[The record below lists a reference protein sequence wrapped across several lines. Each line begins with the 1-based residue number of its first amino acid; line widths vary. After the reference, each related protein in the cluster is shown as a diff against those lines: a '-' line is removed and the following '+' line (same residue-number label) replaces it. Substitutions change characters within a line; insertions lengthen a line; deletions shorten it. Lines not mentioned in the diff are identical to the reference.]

1 MYKSNKRPTFLTVLC
16 ILSFISGGI
25 TILSAIY
32 SYSSIDKTLIA
43 TQNSI
48 AQLEDSGIEEGFIYE
63 VAVKSVEKIV
73 IMSENITLITSTGIL
88 FAIISILGVYLM
100 FKLQKNGFYIYS
112 LSSIISLAPGIYL
125 FGIKDAI
132 AGIVIIL
139 LFIFLYTLNFKH
151 LK

>member
-16 ILSFISGGI
+16 ILSFISGAI

-32 SYSSIDKTLIA
+32 TYSSMDKTLTA
-43 TQNSI
+43 TQKSI

-63 VAVKSVEKIV
+63 LAVKSVEKIV
-73 IMSENITLITSTGIL
+73 IMSENITFITSTSIF
-88 FAIISILGVYLM
+88 FATFSILGAYLM
-100 FKLQKNGFYIYS
+100 FKLQKNGFYIYC

-125 FGIKDAI
+125 FGIIDAI
-132 AGIVIIL
+132 VGIVIIL
-139 LFIFLYTLNFKH
+139 LFIFLYTLNLKH